1 MDTFFQT
8 ILSVLVILLLTATG
22 YFCGVRQWINE
33 ESKRFIS
40 RFLMN
45 LAIPCMC
52 IHGLTTNLDRS
63 ELRNSLRT
71 LFVPFLCFAANYL
84 LAYVLGRLLQL
95 PRKRLGVFMMMCSMS
110 NSMFVG
116 YAMCT
121 ELFGEACVS
130 SVMLYYMVSTC
141 YTQMVGISLV
151 RWSGGMERMS
161 LRVMLK
167 FLRSPAVLSIFT
179 SIFLIISGIRL
190 PSVLVSYNRYM
201 NGLVSPLALVMMGYT
216 IYRIGLRNIRIDLPI
231 GAVCL
236 FRFCVAP
243 LLFFTVCGVF
253 GIADLTRKV
262 FVVEAAMPV
271 LILSVVSASEYGA
284 DEEFAAQGAAITTIA
299 CFVVIPVLMLIL

>member
-167 FLRSPAVLSIFT
+167 FLRSPA
-179 SIFLIISGIRL
+179 IFLIISGIRL

-216 IYRIGLRNIRIDLPI
+216 IYRIGLRNIRFDLPI

-243 LLFFTVCGVF
+243 LLFFSVCGVL

-299 CFVVIPVLMLIL
+299 CFAVIPVLMLIL